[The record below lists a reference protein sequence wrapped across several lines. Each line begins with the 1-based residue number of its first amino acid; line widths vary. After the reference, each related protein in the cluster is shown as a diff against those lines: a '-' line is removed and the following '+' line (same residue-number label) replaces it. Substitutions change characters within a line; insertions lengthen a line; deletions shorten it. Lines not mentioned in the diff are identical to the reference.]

1 MMTPQPQVLFSQTT
15 IQNRVEELGRAIS
28 AAYPPNNPLIL
39 IGVLRGALYF
49 LSDLSRNITQP
60 AIIDLISVSSYAG
73 TNSSGKVTLHQK
85 TSTDIFEKDVLL
97 IEDIVDTGRTINVL
111 LQHFQKQNPR
121 SIKICTLLNKPSRRE
136 VSVPIHYCGFC
147 IPDQFVVGYGLDYEQ
162 AYRNL
167 PYIGLLN
174 AP

>member
-1 MMTPQPQVLFSQTT
+1 MTPHTQVFISQKA
-15 IQNRVEELGRAIS
+15 IQNRVAELGRAIS
-28 AAYPPNNPLIL
+28 AAYPPNRPLIL

-49 LSDLSRNITQP
+49 LSDLSRSISHP
-60 AIIDLISVSSYAG
+60 LVIDLISVSSYEG
-73 TNSSGKVTLHQK
+73 TNSTGKVTFHQK
-85 TSTDIFEKDVLL
+85 TSTHIANKDVLL
-97 IEDIVDTGRTINVL
+97 IEDIVDTGRTINTL

-136 VSVPIHYCGFC
+136 VSVPIHYCGFR

-167 PYIGLLN
+167 PYIGLFN